1 MERPSVSSIT
11 GSAPLSTPRTMV
23 DSFSKFGPEL
33 VRIRA
38 WRRRD
43 SDSVH
48 NRASVVSPNRA
59 PTRRR
64 PEAVEPSAELGN
76 VLPDPRGGSEFP
88 VDKSYFDFPH
98 R

>member
-1 MERPSVSSIT
+1 
-11 GSAPLSTPRTMV
+11 MV

-76 VLPDPRGGSEFP
+76 VLPDPREGSEFP
-88 VDKSYFDFPH
+88 VDKPYFDF
-98 R
+98 RTVKASGGVGAGSGVRSTNED